1 MLMRWEFHAHA
12 LHPSAPKL
20 SLGQQCW
27 ARPGGGDG
35 RWGTRWMRRAAALE
49 QLTSDMKCARA
60 PQHGGAGMGM
70 GTEGWSPSW
79 LRELGPPELGTQ
91 SQSDRHLKGREL
103 EGALQAEGSF
113 ESRGQYEEGHG
124 V

>member
-1 MLMRWEFHAHA
+1 
-12 LHPSAPKL
+12 
-20 SLGQQCW
+20 
-27 ARPGGGDG
+27 
-35 RWGTRWMRRAAALE
+35 
-49 QLTSDMKCARA
+49 
-60 PQHGGAGMGM
+60 MGM